1 MQQAKNVDRRLS
13 DAWSEHPNRQ
23 MVSNEFMTTFDQK
36 KAVLVALIS
45 QYMNISGYQLQRKN
59 TLKVNEIELYLRRKA
74 QDEDIEEK

>member
-1 MQQAKNVDRRLS
+1 
-13 DAWSEHPNRQ
+13 

-59 TLKVNEIELYLRRKA
+59 TLKVNEIELYLRRK
-74 QDEDIEEK
+74 EKLQQKRKMKI